1 MKLTIK
7 NFEKLFRR
15 EWDDKNYIEDIDE
28 RRSDYI
34 IRIWR
39 QGLRKIVILERNPET
54 NGCYKIGLFDTT
66 TGVSSVTH
74 PYWIK
79 AEDIKDVNIF
89 MEKLK
94 LITDNWEIKMI

>member
-7 NFEKLFRR
+7 NYEKLFRK
-15 EWDDKNYIEDIDE
+15 EWDDANYIEDIDE
-28 RRSDYI
+28 RRDDYI
-34 IRIWR
+34 IRVWR
-39 QGLRKIVILERNPET
+39 HSIRKLVMLQRNPEP
-54 NGCYKIGLFDTT
+54 NGFYKIGFFDNTP
-66 TGVSSVTH
+66 GVSSMTK

-79 AEDIKDVNIF
+79 ADDIKDVNIF